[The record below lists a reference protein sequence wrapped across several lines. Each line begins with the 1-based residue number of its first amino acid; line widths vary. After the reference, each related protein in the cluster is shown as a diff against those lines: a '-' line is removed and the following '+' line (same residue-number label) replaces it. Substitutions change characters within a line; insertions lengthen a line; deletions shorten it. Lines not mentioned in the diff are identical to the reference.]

1 MPPGLF
7 SAERPLK
14 KEEPFREER
23 RKMDPPGAPPRGG
36 NPAHRSGPAN
46 RGVHHLHPQPGVMGP
61 PGGRGGSG
69 SHKDIKLTLLNKVNV
84 APVLPCRHGNGS
96 RCGAESLYR
105 LTRVLPL
112 KSVLFCFFATTS
124 GSSSRPTRAAG
135 RGICLQ
141 TRTGLVPPP
150 VRGWRSLQT
159 EEVGAMEVAPAQ
171 RLQADWLC
179 SCPLTRL
186 NTGTLTPLF
195 CF

>member
-1 MPPGLF
+1 MWTLFWVKGPDSMPLGLF

-96 RCGAESLYR
+96 RCGAERLYR
-105 LTRVLPL
+105 LTWVLAL
-112 KSVLFCFFATTS
+112 KSVFFCHHVWKQQQADK
-124 GSSSRPTRAAG
+124 SSRKRYLSSDKNRPGSPPSKRMAFSPDRGGRSHGGGACPT
-135 RGICLQ
+135 
-141 TRTGLVPPP
+141 
-150 VRGWRSLQT
+150 
-159 EEVGAMEVAPAQ
+159 AP
-171 RLQADWLC
+171 
-179 SCPLTRL
+179 
-186 NTGTLTPLF
+186 G
-195 CF
+195 